1 MAQQQKLCWQHCSHL
16 CAARPPVKVFA
27 ETGRAGGTLYVSYL
41 LACLCRLHTMGWDK
55 CHCQEAALA
64 RMPMQ
69 HICKHWQ
76 RWLTVAPNLCLQ
88 IAHHVLG
95 QHRYRQPGDDGL
107 STMTDAQDR

>member
-1 MAQQQKLCWQHCSHL
+1 
-16 CAARPPVKVFA
+16 
-27 ETGRAGGTLYVSYL
+27 
-41 LACLCRLHTMGWDK
+41 
-55 CHCQEAALA
+55 
-64 RMPMQ
+64 MQ